1 MATPDTTILSP
12 DQATALVRGAFDG
25 TSNSLPLNDV
35 LPNTSNAEGLQVS
48 WEANTRVE
56 DDEMPFSAFDAEAP
70 YGKTTGAGATKML
83 KLMPLRKRMRTT
95 EMDIIMNR
103 GNSADWQRDKLT
115 EYFQQLGTEAAFRL
129 ERARADTIVN
139 AKLDISENGL
149 KGVSYDF
156 ERDASLEVTLATGKK
171 WSEHKTDPIND
182 FKTWKQKIKAVDGDK
197 PTMMLTTEAVMDALA
212 EDPFIIKYAANV
224 EADITRPQI
233 AYQNVRNVLAQ
244 YAGITTVMTVDTMY
258 DEYLRT
264 QRIKF
269 KGGVETF
276 FPENTVILLPGAG
289 GGLGE
294 TAIGP
299 TAETSITGYD
309 IAALSNGFIGAV
321 FSSIGNQPGYEAYVT
336 GTGLPVLRMANS
348 TFKATVM

>member
-156 ERDASLEVTLATGKK
+156 ERDSSLEATLNTGKK
-171 WSEHKTDPIND
+171 WSDSTVNPIKD
-182 FKTWKQKIKAVDGDK
+182 IKAWKDKIKAVDGDK
-197 PTMMLTTEAVMDALA
+197 PTLMLTTTTVMDALA
-212 EDPFIIKYAANV
+212 ENPFIIKFAATT
-224 EADITRPQI
+224 EPDLERPQV
-233 AYQNVRNVLAQ
+233 AYQNVINVFKQ
-244 YAGITTVMTVDTMY
+244 YAGVTPVTVDDQY
-258 DEYLRT
+258 DAYLRT

-309 IAALSNGFIGAV
+309 IAALRNGFIGAV

>member
-156 ERDASLEVTLATGKK
+156 ERDSSLEATLNTGKK
-171 WSEHKTDPIND
+171 WSDSTVNPI
-182 FKTWKQKIKAVDGDK
+182 K
-197 PTMMLTTEAVMDALA
+197 
-212 EDPFIIKYAANV
+212 
-224 EADITRPQI
+224 DI
-233 AYQNVRNVLAQ
+233 
-244 YAGITTVMTVDTMY
+244 
-258 DEYLRT
+258 
-264 QRIKF
+264 
-269 KGGVETF
+269 
-276 FPENTVILLPGAG
+276 
-289 GGLGE
+289 
-294 TAIGP
+294 
-299 TAETSITGYD
+299 
-309 IAALSNGFIGAV
+309 
-321 FSSIGNQPGYEAYVT
+321 
-336 GTGLPVLRMANS
+336 
-348 TFKATVM
+348 